1 MARWWRT
8 RSGAARA
15 AAPVDDGAP
24 VLVGDTWMDA
34 RGHSRATWRQ
44 MAGATW
50 RRRIGTIGRGVRRAG
65 GWIAG
70 VEVRGEQRR
79 GITSVPWNQG
89 GPVGGSSM
97 STELALRLAPVY
109 AAGRILCS
117 NLAAAPLRQYR
128 QTGAAMQ
135 QLPLSSLFVQPSVQG
150 VTHDW
155 IWRCVASMAYRG
167 NAIGYITSTDF
178 YEYPTGVEWLN
189 PDWVTVEDR
198 LPSGP
203 GSFTDPIWRVLGEVV
218 PAENLV
224 HIPWFTLPG
233 RVWGLSPIG
242 AFATT
247 VRTGLAAQDYTEQWF
262 QSGGVPP
269 GTFKNT
275 SQTVNQNDAAAIK
288 ARLVEAIRSRQPVV
302 YGKDWDYNAITIP
315 AHEAK
320 FVETMRLTAT
330 QIAVIFGV
338 PPEMVGGE
346 TGGSMSY
353 SSPEQREIELVQFSL
368 LPWMTKLEA
377 HFSSLLPRGQV
388 VKFDA
393 DSLIRVDALTRWGIY
408 ERARLIGG
416 MNIDEIRQREDLAPL
431 PDGKGQDYTALPIL
445 TNTQVTLPTIRSDHP
460 DRLRLVHREGAEK
473 HG

>member
-1 MARWWRT
+1 
-8 RSGAARA
+8 
-15 AAPVDDGAP
+15 
-24 VLVGDTWMDA
+24 
-34 RGHSRATWRQ
+34 
-44 MAGATW
+44 
-50 RRRIGTIGRGVRRAG
+50 
-65 GWIAG
+65 
-70 VEVRGEQRR
+70 
-79 GITSVPWNQG
+79 
-89 GPVGGSSM
+89 M
-97 STELALRLAPVY
+97 STERALRLAPVY

-128 QTGAAMQ
+128 EIGEGTQR
-135 QLPLSSLFVQPSVQG
+135 LPLASLFVQPSVQG
-150 VTHDW
+150 TLHDW

-167 NAIGYITSTDF
+167 NAVGYITSTDY
-178 YEYPTGVEWLN
+178 YEYPTSIEWLN
-189 PDWVTVEDR
+189 PDWVHVTDN
-198 LPSGP
+198 LASGP

-247 VRTGLAAQDYTEQWF
+247 VNTGLEAQDYTEQWF
-262 QSGGVPP
+262 RSGGVPP
-269 GTFKNT
+269 GTFKNVN
-275 SQTVNQNDAAAIK
+275 QTVDQADAAVIK
-288 ARLVEAIRSRQPVV
+288 SRLIEAIRTRQPIV
-302 YGKDWDYNAITIP
+302 YGKDWDFNAITIP

-330 QIAVIFGV
+330 QIAAIFGV

-368 LPWMTKLEA
+368 LPWMTKLES
-377 HFSSLLPRGQV
+377 HFSALTPRGQC

-416 MNIDEIRQREDLAPL
+416 MNIDEIRQREDMPPL
-431 PDGKGQDYTALPIL
+431 PDGTGQDYTSLPQL
-445 TNTQVTLPTIRSDHP
+445 TQTQVTLPTIRSDHP
-460 DRLRLVHREGAEK
+460 DRLRLVRREGA
-473 HG
+473 GNG

>member
-1 MARWWRT
+1 MVWWR
-8 RSGAARA
+8 RARLG
-15 AAPVDDGAP
+15 PVRRRRQQDDGGP
-24 VLVGDTWMDA
+24 VLVGDTWMDG
-34 RGHSRATWRQ
+34 RGHARATWLQ

-50 RRRIGTIGRGVRRAG
+50 RRRLGAIGRGARRAG
-65 GWIAG
+65 GWLAG
-70 VEVRGEQRR
+70 VETRGEERR
-79 GITSVPWNQG
+79 AITSVPWDRG
-89 GPVGGSSM
+89 GPASSSSM
-97 STELALRLAPVY
+97 SAERALRLAPVY

-117 NLAAAPLRQYR
+117 NLSAAPIRQYR
-128 QTGAAMQ
+128 QAGDAMQ

-150 VTHDW
+150 TTHDW

-167 NAIGYITSTDF
+167 NAVGYITSTDY

-189 PDWVTVEDR
+189 PDWVHVTDD

-233 RVWGLSPIG
+233 RVWGLSPLG
-242 AFATT
+242 AFAST

-262 QSGGVPP
+262 ESGGVPP
-269 GTFKNT
+269 GTFKN
-275 SQTVNQNDAAAIK
+275 VNQKVDQTDAAIIK

-330 QIAVIFGV
+330 QIAAIFGV
-338 PPEMVGGE
+338 PPEMIGGE

-353 SSPEQREIELVQFSL
+353 SSPEQREIELVQLSL
-368 LPWMTKLEA
+368 LPWMTKLES
-377 HFSSLLPRGQV
+377 HFSSLLPRGQTIR
-388 VKFDA
+388 FDA
-393 DSLIRVDALTRWGIY
+393 DSLIRVDPLTRWGIW
-408 ERARLIGG
+408 ERARLIGA
-416 MNIDEIRQREDLAPL
+416 MNIDEIRGKENLAPL
-431 PDGKGQDYTALPIL
+431 PDGAGQDYTALPLL
-445 TNTQVTLPTIRSDHP
+445 TQTQVSLPTIRDGQP
-460 DRLRLVHREGAEK
+460 DRLRLVPPKSAG